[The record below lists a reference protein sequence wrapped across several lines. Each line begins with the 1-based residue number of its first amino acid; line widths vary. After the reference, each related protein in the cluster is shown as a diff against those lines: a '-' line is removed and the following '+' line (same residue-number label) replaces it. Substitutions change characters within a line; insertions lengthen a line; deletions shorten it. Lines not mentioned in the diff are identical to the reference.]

1 MPVSTLNATVA
12 RNTVRG
18 RKAAGLTQE
27 DLAERTGIALRT
39 LARRESGLSR
49 WTTDEI
55 ASVADALGMTASDLM
70 SPAEANA
77 NAA

>member
-1 MPVSTLNATVA
+1 MPVSTLNATLA
-12 RNTVRG
+12 RNTVRR

-27 DLAERTGIALRT
+27 ELAERTGIALRT

-55 ASVADALGMTASDLM
+55 AAVADALQVDASDLM
-70 SPAEANA
+70 KSAEA
-77 NAA
+77 AAHAA

>member
-12 RNTVRG
+12 RNAVRG

-55 ASVADALGMTASDLM
+55 ASVADALGMTAGDLM

-77 NAA
+77 DAA

>member
-12 RNTVRG
+12 RNTVRR
-18 RKAAGLTQE
+18 RKAADLTQE
-27 DLAERTGIALRT
+27 ELAERTGIALRT

-55 ASVADALGMTASDLM
+55 GSVADALGVTASDLM
-70 SPAEANA
+70 STATAGA
-77 NAA
+77 DAA

>member
-12 RNTVRG
+12 RNTIRG
-18 RKAAGLTQE
+18 RKDAGLTQE

-55 ASVADALGMTASDLM
+55 ASVADALGITASDLM
-70 SPAEANA
+70 
-77 NAA
+77 NAATASADAA

>member
-1 MPVSTLNATVA
+1 MPVSTLNATLA
-12 RNTVRG
+12 RNTVRR

-27 DLAERTGIALRT
+27 ELAERTGIALRT

-55 ASVADALGMTASDLM
+55 AAVADALGVDASDLM
-70 SPAEANA
+70 KTADATA
-77 NAA
+77 HAA

>member
-12 RNTVRG
+12 RNTIRR

-27 DLAERTGIALRT
+27 ELAEHTGIALRT
-39 LARRESGLSR
+39 LARRESGRSR

-55 ASVADALGMTASDLM
+55 AAVADALGADASDLM
-70 SPAEANA
+70 QAAEI
-77 NAA
+77 AAA

>member
-1 MPVSTLNATVA
+1 MPVSTLNAAVA

-18 RKAAGLTQE
+18 RKHAGLTQE

-55 ASVADALGMTASDLM
+55 AAVADALGINASDLM
-70 SPAEANA
+70 STAEASA
-77 NAA
+77 DAA

>member
-1 MPVSTLNATVA
+1 MPVSTLNATLA
-12 RNTVRG
+12 RNTVRR

-27 DLAERTGIALRT
+27 ELAERTGIALRT

-55 ASVADALGMTASDLM
+55 AAVADALGADASDLM
-70 SPAEANA
+70 KSADATA
-77 NAA
+77 HAA

>member
-12 RNTVRG
+12 RNTVRR
-18 RKAAGLTQE
+18 RKAAGLTQDE
-27 DLAERTGIALRT
+27 LAERTGMALRT

-55 ASVADALGMTASDLM
+55 ASVADALGVAAADLM
-70 SPAEANA
+70 SQADAKAEAA
-77 NAA
+77 

>member
-12 RNTVRG
+12 RNTVRR

-27 DLAERTGIALRT
+27 ELAERTGIALRT

-55 ASVADALGMTASDLM
+55 AAVADALEVNASDLM
-70 SPAEANA
+70 TLAQANA
-77 NAA
+77 DAA

>member
-12 RNTVRG
+12 RNTVRC

-27 DLAERTGIALRT
+27 ELAEHTGIALRT

-55 ASVADALGMTASDLM
+55 AQVADALGVSAADLM
-70 SPAEANA
+70 QQTAVSND
-77 NAA
+77 AA